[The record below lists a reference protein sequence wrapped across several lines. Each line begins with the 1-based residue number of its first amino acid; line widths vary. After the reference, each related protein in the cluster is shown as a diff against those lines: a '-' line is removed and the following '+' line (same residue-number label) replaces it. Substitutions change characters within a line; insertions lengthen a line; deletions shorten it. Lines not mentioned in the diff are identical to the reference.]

1 MRVDPQSALRG
12 VRTRLVGAVIAASTT
27 LICVLYAALTSMSSF
42 GSTFALTFG
51 VCSFGAAVA
60 LLLSARHEE
69 EVHGLA
75 ADFQELH
82 PPAPN
87 PDTTRTDTTRSD
99 PTQSKPRALPEP
111 NPLAEAELFDRTEIR
126 GVRKQRYSEKTD
138 GVI

>member
-1 MRVDPQSALRG
+1 MIVDPQSARQG

-27 LICVLYAALTSMSSF
+27 LICILYAMFSSLSSF
-42 GSTFALTFG
+42 GSTFALTVG

-75 ADFQELH
+75 AEFDDH
-82 PPAPN
+82 PRRQPES
-87 PDTTRTDTTRSD
+87 DTSD
-99 PTQSKPRALPEP
+99 SADPEPRALPEP
-111 NPLAEAELFDRTEIR
+111 NPLEGAELFERTGIR
-126 GVRKQRYSEKTD
+126 GVRTPSYSEKTD